1 MSGRIGTTIIPLS
14 KIQIGKTMTNTQ
26 YDLIAQRIFKSENQR
41 VAVAAVVFDG
51 LSSYEAEKRYELPK
65 GTLSRN
71 VRKYKNE
78 VQYIESVSA
87 A

>member
-1 MSGRIGTTIIPLS
+1 MNNSQFHI
-14 KIQIGKTMTNTQ
+14 
-26 YDLIAQRIFKSENQR
+26 IAQRIFKSENQR

-78 VQYIESVSA
+78 VKYIESVSA